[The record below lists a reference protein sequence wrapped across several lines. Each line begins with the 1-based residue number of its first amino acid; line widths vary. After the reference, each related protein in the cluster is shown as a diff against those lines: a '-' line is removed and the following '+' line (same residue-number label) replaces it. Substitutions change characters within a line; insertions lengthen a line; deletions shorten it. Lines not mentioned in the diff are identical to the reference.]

1 MSFSQ
6 VSVKKHHSGS
16 GGGGRGGFSACS
28 LGAIGGGSRSGGSYG
43 SRSVYNLGGKS
54 RTSISAASTRSM
66 AGGLGSAAGGGFGS
80 AAGGGFGSAAG
91 GGFGGGAGG
100 GFGGGFGGGHGGGAG
115 GMGGMG
121 GPGFD
126 GGDMGFPVCPPG
138 GIQQVTINTQLLQ
151 PLNLTIDPN
160 VQKVKTEEREQIKTL
175 NNKFAAYI
183 DKVRFLE
190 QQNKVL
196 ETKWKLLQEQGTKG
210 STKRANLEPLFEK
223 YIGDLNK
230 YLSTLI
236 NEKDRLTQELK
247 NLQVLVEDY
256 KKKYEDEITKRT
268 KAENDFVLLKKD
280 VDTVYM
286 AKTELEAKVDAVT
299 SEINFLRTLFAAEL
313 SQVHDS
319 VTDTSVVLTMD
330 NNRDFNLEGIIQ
342 DVKAQLELA
351 AQRSK
356 MEAEALY
363 DNKYK
368 ELQRTAEG
376 HGDSIKNSKTEIAE
390 LNRRIQRLR
399 AEIENIKKQIAGL
412 NQSIAGAEEKGNL
425 ALKDAEKKLHD
436 LEAAEKKLKEDMA
449 RQLKE
454 YQELLAAKISLDV
467 EISTY
472 GLMLGGEEHRM
483 SGQIANNV
491 SISVISGGS
500 NVYSALGGAAGG
512 MGGGMGSGMGIG
524 GGMGD
529 GMGSGSCLQGSMGSV
544 HGGKYGYGAGY
555 EGGSMHG
562 GSGSFGH
569 HGGKTSS
576 SVTYTTKKTY

>member
-6 VSVKKHHSGS
+6 VSIRKRQTVSS
-16 GGGGRGGFSACS
+16 GGGGRGGFSTCS
-28 LGAIGGGSRSGGSYG
+28 LGAIGGGSRAGGSYG
-43 SRSVYNLGGKS
+43 SRSVYNLGGKY
-54 RTSISAASTRSM
+54 RTSISAASAR
-66 AGGLGSAAGGGFGS
+66 GGAGGFG
-80 AAGGGFGSAAG
+80 GAAG
-91 GGFGGGAGG
+91 GGFGGAAGG
-100 GFGGGFGGGHGGGAG
+100 GFGGGFGGGHGGGMFGGAGGMG

-138 GIQQVTINTQLLQ
+138 GIQQVTINTHLLQ
-151 PLNLTIDPN
+151 PLDLAIDPN
-160 VQKVKTEEREQIKTL
+160 VQRVKAEEREQIKTL

-196 ETKWKLLQEQGTKG
+196 ETKWKLLQEQGTKH

-223 YIGDLNK
+223 YIGDLRR
-230 YLSTLI
+230 YLDTLI
-236 NEKDRLTQELK
+236 NERGRLEHELK
-247 NLQVLVEDY
+247 NQQDLVEEY
-256 KKKYEDEITKRT
+256 KKKYEDEINKRT

-280 VDTVYM
+280 VDAAFM
-286 AKTELEAKVDAVT
+286 AKTDLEARVDGLT
-299 SEINFLRTLFAAEL
+299 SEINFLRTLYAAEL
-313 SQVHDS
+313 SQVHEQ
-319 VTDTSVVLTMD
+319 VTDTSVILTMD
-330 NNRDFNLEGIIQ
+330 NNRDLNLSGIIQ
-342 DVKAQLELA
+342 EVKCQYEQI

-368 ELQRTAEG
+368 ELQKTVEG
-376 HGDSIKNSKTEIAE
+376 HGHSIKNSKAEIAE
-390 LNRRIQRLR
+390 LNRNIQRLR
-399 AEIENIKKQIAGL
+399 AEIENLKKQIAGL

-544 HGGKYGYGAGY
+544 HGGKYGHGAGY

-576 SVTYTTKKTY
+576 SVTSTTYTTKKTY

>member
-299 SEINFLRTLFAAEL
+299 SEINFLRTLYAAEL
-313 SQVHDS
+313 SQVHDT

-330 NNRDFNLEGIIQ
+330 NNRDLNLEGIIK
-342 DVKAQLELA
+342 DVKAQLELC

-356 MEAEALY
+356 MEAEALF

-368 ELQRTAEG
+368 ELQKTAEG
-376 HGDSIKNSKTEIAE
+376 HGDSIKNSKSEIAE
-390 LNRRIQRLR
+390 LNRRIQRLK

-425 ALKDAEKKLHD
+425 ALKDAEKKLQD

-454 YQELLAAKISLDV
+454 YQELLAAKIALDV
-467 EISTY
+467 EIGTY

-483 SGQIANNV
+483 SGDIVSNV
-491 SISVISGGS
+491 SISVISGGAS
-500 NVYSALGGAAGG
+500 VYSALGAAAGGMGGGG
-512 MGGGMGSGMGIG
+512 MGGGMGSGHG
-524 GGMGD
+524 GGYGH
-529 GMGSGSCLQGSMGSV
+529 GGGFGAGHGSG
-544 HGGKYGYGAGY
+544 HGGGFGAGH
-555 EGGSMHG
+555 GSGHG
-562 GSGSFGH
+562 GGH
-569 HGGKTSS
+569 GKTSVAIAS
-576 SVTYTTKKTY
+576 TTSTSKKSY